1 MNKKGDICQMPNED
15 KKETLD
21 NISLT
26 DLIKTGKVEETSV
39 EEKSPLQRM
48 KEYKESHPGMIVDN
62 SEVTY
67 DNEKKVL
74 KNSIDDDERR
84 ESDFKGYMA
93 DMDRLI
99 DAAQSVTIERPPKNE
114 IETAAMIDQL
124 DRIAIAKARVGS
136 AEPEK
141 VLKDV
146 NGKIITLPESEKNGT
161 DLRVPEGYNN
171 KFFKEKTED
180 TPENDSKQESE
191 NNDEDVEID
200 ADAIAKEK
208 EEAEEHEKLVNILID
223 KTGFGNGNI
232 DFTEEEREKL
242 STATEI
248 RVTEV
253 ENLDIDSYVFDAP
266 DKTYVDSIDSMDS
279 NLGTTVVP
287 LVASRY
293 RAKMRGLGYGQL
305 GDILLSGNEP
315 SFEQTYKRFSTIYNN
330 IVETTIGKF
339 ESFEDF
345 LKKTA
350 FIDMNMLVYGLIVST
365 YPEIDSVNVTCGKC
379 GKTFEQKY
387 FVRDLMDLSSASNT
401 YLKRLDKLMS
411 CPPEE
416 FKKFA
421 EEGPVRK
428 RKYIVLPA
436 SKYVAEIGV
445 ISAYDH
451 LYQVISNMASEE
463 FKSQHDDD
471 INGFL
476 KINYVYLNM
485 VRSIS
490 IPNPNKPK
498 SLIKYSSFE
507 DVLQIIYRLPMEDQQ
522 ILSGLIGQYAENYGY
537 NFSIK
542 NDACPYCHNRSE
554 RTEVDLNELVFF
566 KIRRLMNTGIR
577 VENMLDL

>member
-1 MNKKGDICQMPNED
+1 MANEE

-21 NISLT
+21 NLSLT
-26 DLIKTGKVEETSV
+26 DLIKTGKSEEALV
-39 EEKSPLQRM
+39 EEKSPLQKM

-74 KNSIDDDERR
+74 KNSIENERR
-84 ESDFKGYMA
+84 DEDFKDYME

-99 DAAQSVTIERPPKNE
+99 DAAKSVKIERAPQNE

-124 DRIAIAKARVGS
+124 DRIAMAKAKENS
-136 AEPEK
+136 TEPEK
-141 VLKDV
+141 VLKTRD
-146 NGKIITLPESEKNGT
+146 GKIINLPENEKNGT
-161 DLRVPEGYNN
+161 EMKVPQGYNN
-171 KFFKEKTED
+171 SFFKESSAPDPKNVSITVAHPDDPQEEKTED
-180 TPENDSKQESE
+180 
-191 NNDEDVEID
+191 DVELD
-200 ADAIAKEK
+200 EEAIAKEK
-208 EEAEEHEKLVNILID
+208 EEAEEHERLVNILID
-223 KTGFGNGNI
+223 KTGFGNDNI
-232 DFTEEEREKL
+232 DFTDEEREKL
-242 STATEI
+242 SSATEI

-266 DKTYVDSIDSMDS
+266 DETYVDSITNSD
-279 NLGTTVVP
+279 NVLGSTTVP

-315 SFEQTYKRFSTIYNN
+315 TFEQTYKRFSTIYNN

-350 FIDMNMLVYGLIVST
+350 YVDTNMLVYGLMVST
-365 YPEIDSVNVTCGKC
+365 YPEIDSVSVTCGKC

-401 YLKRLDKLMS
+401 YLKRLDDLMS
-411 CPPEE
+411 CPPTDFE
-416 FKKFA
+416 KFA
-421 EEGPVRK
+421 EESPVRK
-428 RKYIVLPA
+428 RKYIVLPV
-436 SKYVAEIGV
+436 SKYVAEIG
-445 ISAYDH
+445 IASAYDY
-451 LYQVISNMASEE
+451 LYQIISNITSEQ
-463 FKSQHDDD
+463 FKSEHSDD

-476 KINYVYLNM
+476 KINGLYLDA

-490 IPNPNKPK
+490 IPNPKKEK

-507 DVLQIIYRLPMEDQQ
+507 DMLQILYRLPMEDQQ
-522 ILSGLIGQYAENYGY
+522 ILNGLISQYAENYGY
-537 NFSIK
+537 SFSIK
-542 NDACPYCHNRSE
+542 NDKCPHCGNRSD
-554 RTEVDLNELVFF
+554 RTEVNLNELIFF
-566 KIRRLMNTGIR
+566 KIRRLMNTGIK

>member
-1 MNKKGDICQMPNED
+1 M
-15 KKETLD
+15 
-21 NISLT
+21 
-26 DLIKTGKVEETSV
+26 
-39 EEKSPLQRM
+39 
-48 KEYKESHPGMIVDN
+48 
-62 SEVTY
+62 
-67 DNEKKVL
+67 
-74 KNSIDDDERR
+74 
-84 ESDFKGYMA
+84 
-93 DMDRLI
+93 
-99 DAAQSVTIERPPKNE
+99 
-114 IETAAMIDQL
+114 
-124 DRIAIAKARVGS
+124 
-136 AEPEK
+136 
-141 VLKDV
+141 
-146 NGKIITLPESEKNGT
+146 
-161 DLRVPEGYNN
+161 
-171 KFFKEKTED
+171 
-180 TPENDSKQESE
+180 
-191 NNDEDVEID
+191 
-200 ADAIAKEK
+200 
-208 EEAEEHEKLVNILID
+208 
-223 KTGFGNGNI
+223 
-232 DFTEEEREKL
+232 
-242 STATEI
+242 
-248 RVTEV
+248 TEV

>member
-1 MNKKGDICQMPNED
+1 MPNED